1 MAFIGYRDVQDKGRF
16 VEHEFTQNI
25 TEIKDL
31 LSTFQSNNNEQNE
44 DEQGDVAGALKLC
57 LMQDWTE
64 EAVKYAILISDSPAH
79 GFFPSQSAKKDKYP

>member
-31 LSTFQSNNNEQNE
+31 LSTFQSNNNKQNE
-44 DEQGDVAGALKLC
+44 DE
-57 LMQDWTE
+57 
-64 EAVKYAILISDSPAH
+64 
-79 GFFPSQSAKKDKYP
+79 